1 MEEHDSP
8 LELSIDLGEDESDA
22 AFRPL
27 LASLPLEEV
36 VTQTLLEA
44 GITQPAMLT
53 LLITSDETMRKLN
66 KQYRG
71 QDKPTDVLS
80 FPLLDNP
87 IVSAPADQLW
97 MQPEAFKEVE
107 LHTKQAFVTP
117 AELTMHLGDIV
128 ISWPTVVRQAAEAK
142 HESVYELL
150 YLLSHGVLHLVGYD
164 DQTEAGYQAMLRIQ
178 QAVMVATEQKT

>member
-8 LELSIDLGEDESDA
+8 IELSIDLGDDESDA
-22 AFRPL
+22 AFQPL
-27 LASLPLEEV
+27 LSSLPLEEV
-36 VTQTLLEA
+36 VTQTLHIA

-53 LLITSDETMRKLN
+53 LLITSDETIRNLN

-97 MQPEAFKEVE
+97 ILPEAFKGVE
-107 LHTKQAFVTP
+107 SHTKQAFVTP

-142 HESVYELL
+142 HESAYELL

-164 DQTEAGYQAMLRIQ
+164 DQTEAGYQAMLHIQ
-178 QAVMVATEQKT
+178 QAVMEAIEQKA